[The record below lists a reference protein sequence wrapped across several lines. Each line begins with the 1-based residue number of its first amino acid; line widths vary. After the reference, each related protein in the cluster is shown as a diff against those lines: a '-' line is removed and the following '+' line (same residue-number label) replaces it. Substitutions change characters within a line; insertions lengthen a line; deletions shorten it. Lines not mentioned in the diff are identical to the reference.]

1 MVFSKQ
7 EYWSGLCFLLQ
18 GIFLTQDETY
28 VSCASCAGRQILYR
42 CTAWE
47 VTVSSSLHCHLLECA
62 VHSPSL
68 SRGEVGSFL
77 QG

>member
-1 MVFSKQ
+1 MGFSKQ

-47 VTVSSSLHCHLLECA
+47 VTISSSPRCHLLEHGGA
-62 VHSPSL
+62 QL
-68 SRGEVGSFL
+68 TLRRGEVGSFL